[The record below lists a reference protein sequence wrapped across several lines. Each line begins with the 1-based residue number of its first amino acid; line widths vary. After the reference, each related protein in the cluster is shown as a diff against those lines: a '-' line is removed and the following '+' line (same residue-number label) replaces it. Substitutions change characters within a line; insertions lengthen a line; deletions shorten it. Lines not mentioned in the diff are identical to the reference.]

1 MKSKIGELKGNP
13 IVVVS
18 TPNEILKHEI
28 AIEIDNTTNKVKS
41 LKQRDGDQLMSLLD
55 VPQEGNTTFSAD
67 VLCSYDDGST
77 YKRNIALFDVTN
89 NKCLLATS
97 GDTSDKVYSNIKTLD
112 ITNLPSNLNFT
123 GKSGA
128 QSQYQVIFNFNIL
141 NKKDEVI
148 DFFDNILG
156 INSSD
161 TVSSNL
167 TDSKL
172 TLIFNE
178 SPATLKITE

>member
-77 YKRNIALFDVTN
+77 YKRNIALFD
-89 NKCLLATS
+89 
-97 GDTSDKVYSNIKTLD
+97 KVYSNIKTLD

-178 SPATLKITE
+178 SPATLKITK

>member
-1 MKSKIGELKGNP
+1 M
-13 IVVVS
+13 
-18 TPNEILKHEI
+18 
-28 AIEIDNTTNKVKS
+28 
-41 LKQRDGDQLMSLLD
+41 
-55 VPQEGNTTFSAD
+55 
-67 VLCSYDDGST
+67 
-77 YKRNIALFDVTN
+77 
-89 NKCLLATS
+89 
-97 GDTSDKVYSNIKTLD
+97 
-112 ITNLPSNLNFT
+112 PSNLNFT